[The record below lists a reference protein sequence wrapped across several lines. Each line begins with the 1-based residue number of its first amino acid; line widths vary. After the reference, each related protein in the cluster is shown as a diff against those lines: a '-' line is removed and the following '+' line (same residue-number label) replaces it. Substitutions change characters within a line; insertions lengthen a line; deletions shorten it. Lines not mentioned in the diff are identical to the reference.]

1 MRRSLPNP
9 PGVPQKTGVHRRARP
24 THLLHSQTVP
34 TSPFSGLPRF
44 RPASFW
50 LLVAAAAASAFVSDL
65 PLARHLQLGA
75 SFITDPAP
83 WQPLTAPFLF
93 PEGQL
98 AGLIGTGLLQ
108 WFVGSPVEGRL
119 GTARYLGLVLG
130 AAIVGYLVL
139 GLVGLAVPA
148 ALMLPHGGTTPVDLA
163 ALAAFGVLF
172 AREPVSIFGVL
183 PVTARSFAGVAV
195 ALLLLGP
202 LLRGGWP
209 DIVPGVVAAG
219 LALVVA
225 RRWQKR
231 PASGKVGPRKGGGK
245 RPRHLRIVDGR
256 EQYLN

>member
-1 MRRSLPNP
+1 MS
-9 PGVPQKTGVHRRARP
+9 
-24 THLLHSQTVP
+24 
-34 TSPFSGLPRF
+34 TSPFANLPRF
-44 RPASFW
+44 RPGSFW
-50 LLVAAAAASAFVSDL
+50 LLVAATAASAFVSDL
-65 PLARHLQLGA
+65 PVARLLLLGA
-75 SFITDPAP
+75 PFVSEPAP

-108 WFVGSPVEGRL
+108 WLVGSRVEGRF

-130 AAIVGYLVL
+130 AAVLGYLVL

-148 ALMLPHGGTTPVDLA
+148 ALAAPHGGTTPVDIA
-163 ALAAFGVLF
+163 AVVAFGVLF
-172 AREPVSIFGVL
+172 ARDPMALFGAL
-183 PVTARSFAGVAV
+183 PITARSFAGVVV

-202 LLRGGWP
+202 LLRDGWP
-209 DIVPGVVAAG
+209 AIVPGLVAAG
-219 LALVVA
+219 LALVLV

-231 PASGKVGPRKGGGK
+231 PASGKVGPRKGGGGK